1 MARKKKNT
9 VDYFPHD
16 CTHGRKMYIVE
27 SQFGNDGYAVWFK
40 LLEQLG
46 LAEDHYLDL
55 RDYSQLMFLSSYC
68 KVDEDTFKSI
78 LDLLCKIGA
87 VNKFLWEKDIIFSD
101 KFIDSVQEAYKRRN
115 NKCITF
121 DDLCKHLGFKCIHND
136 DSNGLNDSKKP
147 QSKVKESKEEEIKED
162 NSKEFE
168 PKAPSPKPK
177 KVSSS
182 SDKKLHQ
189 DLKKDF
195 LDFYV
200 NETGNQFYWT
210 AKEAKNLKELI
221 AKLKF
226 SIEEKKEKSSAKK
239 ESATDEE
246 VISSFRIILENLPKW
261 IKENSFTVAGINSQY
276 MNILNQIKNSSNNVN
291 NKSNG
296 ELTDEQKLEL
306 YRQINGEY

>member
-1 MARKKKNT
+1 MARKSKNT

-55 RDYSQLMFLSSYC
+55 RDYSQMMFLSSYC

-87 VNKFLWEKDIIFSD
+87 INKFLWEKDIIFSD

-115 NKCITF
+115 NECITF
-121 DDLCKHLGFKCIHND
+121 IDLCKHLGFKCEHND
-136 DSNGLNDSKKP
+136 DSKGLNDSKKP
-147 QSKVKESKEEEIKED
+147 QIKVKESKEEEIKED

-168 PKAPSPKPK
+168 PKAPSSKPK
-177 KVSSS
+177 KVSSP

-195 LDFYV
+195 LDFYA

-221 AKLKF
+221 SKLKF
-226 SIEEKKEKSSAKK
+226 SIEEKKEKNSAKK
-239 ESATDEE
+239 ERATDEE

-261 IKENSFTVAGINSQY
+261 IKEKIFTIAGINSQY
-276 MNILNQIKNSSNNVN
+276 MNILNQIKNGSQQ
-291 NKSNG
+291 
-296 ELTDEQKLEL
+296 TDTIE
-306 YRQINGEY
+306 EYFRTNFGI